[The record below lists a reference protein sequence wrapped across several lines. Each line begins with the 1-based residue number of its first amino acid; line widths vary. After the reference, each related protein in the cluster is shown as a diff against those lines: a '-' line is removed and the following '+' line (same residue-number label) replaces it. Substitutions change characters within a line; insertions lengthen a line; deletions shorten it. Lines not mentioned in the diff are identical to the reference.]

1 MIAVRREG
9 GWKGGGVF
17 SGWFDGSWC
26 SMDNHSGF
34 SKGFFFSC
42 GGCKTMH
49 GERL

>member
-17 SGWFDGSWC
+17 SGWFDDSWC

-34 SKGFFFSC
+34 SKLRGYK
-42 GGCKTMH
+42 GLPEVKNV
-49 GERL
+49 